1 MSTRG
6 DDAPPPNGESTPV
19 TEGLERENER
29 LRDGLRR
36 AERDRARLRRKIER
50 LQGQLDAARRDGF
63 RQAAPFSRGTPTRVP
78 RRPGRKAGA
87 ASGRRGCRATPTR
100 VDERYDAPWPPA
112 CLHCGGAV
120 VETRVAAQTQMD
132 LPPIRPVVRACAVHV
147 GRCRPCHRWVQGRH
161 PLQTSEALGAAAVQV
176 GPAVVALSAQY
187 AGAGVAQDRAAG
199 AADLCRALCH
209 GARASGGRP

>member
-63 RQAAPFSRGTPTRVP
+63 RQAAPFSRGTPTRRP
-78 RRPGRKAGA
+78 RGPGRKPGA
-87 ASGRRGCRATPTR
+87 AYGRRACRATP
-100 VDERYDAPWPPA
+100 
-112 CLHCGGAV
+112 
-120 VETRVAAQTQMD
+120 TRVAAQTQMD
-132 LPPIRPVVRACAVHV
+132 LPPIRPVVRACAVHI
-147 GRCRPCHRWVQGRH
+147 GRCQPCHRRVQGRH